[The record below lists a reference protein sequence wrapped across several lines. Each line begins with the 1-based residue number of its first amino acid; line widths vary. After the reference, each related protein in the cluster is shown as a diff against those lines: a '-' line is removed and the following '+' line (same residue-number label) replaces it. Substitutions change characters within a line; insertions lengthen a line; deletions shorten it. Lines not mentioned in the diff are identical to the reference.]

1 MPRDEVTVDLRIH
14 AGFAEWQ
21 VTDIVHLGRSES
33 ASTWAEKAD
42 AEMVDHNPR

>member
-1 MPRDEVTVDLRIH
+1 M
-14 AGFAEWQ
+14 AGYGT
-21 VTDIVHLGRSES
+21 TDIVRLGRSES